1 MTTIFVIGILLF
13 LVYVIVSIA
22 KFGVPSSLSETYY
35 KWGGK
40 PQGYV
45 FTAAMWL
52 TVFCIAPLW
61 FSVSKDWATFSVF
74 FAAGG
79 LLLVGAA
86 PIFKEQDKG
95 WHSVF
100 AIICAVF
107 ATLWQFLHCQFWEVP
122 LFAIV
127 FFAIAYR
134 TDTLKL
140 CKTFWLELTAFCST
154 FLSIL
159 ICTISQS

>member
-1 MTTIFVIGILLF
+1 MSRLTFATYKKAHKTNTLVFSYAPIFFNIL
-13 LVYVIVSIA
+13 
-22 KFGVPSSLSETYY
+22 
-35 KWGGK
+35 
-40 PQGYV
+40 
-45 FTAAMWL
+45 
-52 TVFCIAPLW
+52 
-61 FSVSKDWATFSVF
+61 TFSVF
-74 FAAGG
+74 FAAGS

-122 LFAIV
+122 FFATV

-140 CKTFWLELTAFCST
+140 CKTFWLEQVAFCST

-159 ICTISQS
+159 IKCITQ